1 MRVFD
6 QHVATSTCASG
17 GFSLWAMGLMALMWF
32 GGCGAVLTE
41 IPEVDTADGK
51 VFAQRCGACHG
62 EPFGSHGITHGVPDP
77 RFRTMVEWQEELAR
91 MEGLMREKGIHPLSG
106 QDREAITRYLNRHA
120 KP

>member
-1 MRVFD
+1 MKGFGRRI
-6 QHVATSTCASG
+6 ATPTSTTG
-17 GFSLWAMGLMALMWF
+17 GLSLCIAVICLM
-32 GGCGAVLTE
+32 GGCGAVLTD
-41 IPEVDTADGK
+41 IPELDTADGR

-62 EPFGSHGITHGVPDP
+62 KPFGGHGITHGVPDP